1 MGTILLVGE
10 DSTLLEIRSAV
21 LATLGAKVFAAT
33 AVDLPQ
39 LSISENVD
47 VVVLC
52 HTVQAERHADVMRT
66 VQEKWKPRAKILQ
79 IAALGEDR
87 RDTCADFFTDSS
99 PEMLIEHT
107 KDLLARQP
115 ADSGTR

>member
-10 DSTLLEIRSAV
+10 ESFLLETRSAV
-21 LATLGAKVFAAT
+21 LATLGAKVLAAT
-33 AVDLPQ
+33 AGDLTKMPPSQ
-39 LSISENVD
+39 DID
-47 VVVLC
+47 VIVLC

-79 IAALGEDR
+79 IEALGEDR
-87 RDTCADFFTDSS
+87 RDTGADFFTDSS

-107 KDLLARQP
+107 KDLLARNY
-115 ADSGTR
+115 AGS